1 MDKHQVEKAIQE
13 EIKKADKEIE
23 TLESLTKPISPENSI
38 GRISRMDAI
47 NNKGVNDAALSS
59 YKLKRDQLKR
69 ALLRI
74 DESGFSKCKN
84 CGNEIPEGR
93 ILLKPESEF
102 CVNCA
107 R

>member
-1 MDKHQVEKAIQE
+1 MDKAQIEEAIRE
-13 EIKKADKEIE
+13 EINKAEKEIQ
-23 TLESLTKPISPENSI
+23 TLEALTKPISPENSI

-74 DESGFSKCKN
+74 DESSFGKCGN